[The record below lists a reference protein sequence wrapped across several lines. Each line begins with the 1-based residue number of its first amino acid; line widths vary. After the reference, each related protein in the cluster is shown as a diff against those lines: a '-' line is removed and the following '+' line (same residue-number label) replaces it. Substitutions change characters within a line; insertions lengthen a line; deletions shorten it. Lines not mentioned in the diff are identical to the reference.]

1 MYYVY
6 VLVEQQTGEKYVGFS
21 SDLKQ
26 RVAAHKSGIGAKLTS
41 NGKWHLA
48 YYEAYVSRKDA
59 IARERK
65 LKHYG
70 NARTHLFAR
79 MQYSIDCVKISA
91 GGCGH

>member
-6 VLVEQQTGEKYVGFS
+6 VLVEQRTGNTYIGYS

-26 RVAAHKSGIGAKLTS
+26 RVAAHQSGEGAKATGS
-41 NGKWHLA
+41 SQWHLA
-48 YYEAYVSRKDA
+48 YYEAYLSRKDA
-59 IARERK
+59 MARERK

-79 MQYSIDCVKISA
+79 IRDSLDCVKISA
-91 GGCGH
+91 GNG